1 MSGAASGSRR
11 NLVGWIRLD
20 SNGNIIPGSVQY
32 RPRGVQPKDGTWRQ
46 ITSSYCCDCNCII
59 TFQSNATV
67 GDITSIVSADGAIN
81 WTGTLTNNDTV
92 SFVIPSCYDEVFT
105 VSFDTITGGGI
116 AISSTTVQGEG
127 DSSIS
132 SSYLSAGSGRSTI
145 ISTTVGTCAQYLVTI
160 IND

>member
-32 RPRGVQPKDGTWRQ
+32 RPRGVQPKDGNWRQ

-59 TFQSNATV
+59 TFQNIATL
-67 GDITSIVSADGAIN
+67 GDITNIVSADGAID
-81 WTGTLTNNDTV
+81 WTGTLSTSNTI

-105 VSFDTITGGGI
+105 VSFGTITGGGI

-132 SSYLSAGSGRSTI
+132 SSYLSAGSGR
-145 ISTTVGTCAQYLVTI
+145 TTQVTTSIGTCAQYLVTI
-160 IND
+160 SDD